1 MTEAADIVVYT
12 DARKTKTEEIRN
24 ILRDVAGIDPG
35 EDVKRP
41 ELIELC
47 RAHGIQVDAGVPT
60 KLQVNTPI
68 SRGGKGEPIAYTI
81 NITGN
86 KDLRQVPVGVNGFV
100 SLIKCDTNVRVKPE
114 VLEVLRNAKRTVI
127 DEERDDMGR
136 ITRATPR
143 EVPAYPVSIVETHF
157 E

>member
-1 MTEAADIVVYT
+1 MSEAAEVVVYS
-12 DARKTKTEEIRN
+12 DARKTNNDKIRE
-24 ILRDVAGIDPG
+24 ILRDVAGLNPG

-41 ELIELC
+41 ELLDLC
-47 RAHGIQVDAGVPT
+47 RANGILVDTGVPQ
-60 KLQVNTPI
+60 KLAVDTPI
-68 SRGGKGEPIAYTI
+68 VRAKGAPVAYTI

-86 KDLRQVPVGVNGFV
+86 KDLRQVPVGVNGHV
-100 SLIKCDTNVRVKPE
+100 TLIRCDTDVRVKPD

-143 EVPAYPVSIVETHF
+143 EVPAYPTSIVETHF

>member
-12 DARKTKTEEIRN
+12 DARKTNNDKIRE
-24 ILRDVAGIDPG
+24 ILRDVAGLNPG

-41 ELIELC
+41 ELLDLC
-47 RAHGIQVDAGVPT
+47 RANGIRVDAGVPV
-60 KLQVNTPI
+60 KLAVDTPI
-68 SRGGKGEPIAYTI
+68 SKGGKNEPVAYTI

-86 KDLRQVPVGVNGFV
+86 KDLRQVPVGVNGYV
-100 SLIKCDTNVRVKPE
+100 TLIKCDVNARVKPE

-136 ITRATPR
+136 ITRSTPR